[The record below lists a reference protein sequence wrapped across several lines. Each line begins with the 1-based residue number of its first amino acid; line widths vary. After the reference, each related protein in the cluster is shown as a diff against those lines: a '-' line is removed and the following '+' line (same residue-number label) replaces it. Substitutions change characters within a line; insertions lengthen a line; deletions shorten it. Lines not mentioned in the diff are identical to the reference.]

1 MSHIDRQA
9 LHTYDTPY
17 PCIHRQPA
25 SLALSHQAR
34 THTFPLT
41 SGFHHS
47 PKPFKKK
54 KKGVSAIF
62 LLSGLSLRVDQ
73 LASVA
78 KDLRLNAAIQVR
90 KRVLGWDGVGQ
101 STCVCVQWSQEA
113 SVWVK
118 INRAAGGGCVRTT
131 MMDYNNNNA

>member
-1 MSHIDRQA
+1 M
-9 LHTYDTPY
+9 HTPPTRLPRTLTPG
-17 PCIHRQPA
+17 
-25 SLALSHQAR
+25 
-34 THTFPLT
+34 THAYI
-41 SGFHHS
+41 S
-47 PKPFKKK
+47 PEHLDSTIPPNHLKK